1 MKNKTKFEKFTDILY
16 WVVRAISA
24 CIIVF
29 AIVWMAIDFRES
41 QRAETKYMFMMLQAI
56 AMIALSILPWLA
68 KKLWKV
74 ELPVLIELFFLLF
87 FVGGI
92 FFGEI
97 FEFYVRFSWWDDLLH
112 AFSGGFMAALGFT
125 IVNAINESDKFP
137 VKLSPGFVAFF
148 AFCFAMTCE
157 SIWEIF
163 EFTADSIFG
172 SNMQR
177 YHADHGDMADFV
189 GREAL
194 MDTMSDI
201 IEVLIGSLVMVYVG
215 YFDIKLNKKIVAKNL
230 TPREV
235 SKEELEAQREHK
247 LLKIENK
254 KNKKKKDDKEKEV
267 NEDELRSDKE
277 V

>member
-1 MKNKTKFEKFTDILY
+1 MKKKTKFEKFNDISY
-16 WVVRAISA
+16 WVIRAISV
-24 CIIVF
+24 CIVVF
-29 AIVWMAIDFRES
+29 AIVWMAIDFRET
-41 QRAETKYMFMMLQAI
+41 QRAETKYLFMMLQAI
-56 AMIALSILPWLA
+56 AMIALSFLPWLV
-68 KKLWKV
+68 KRLWKF

-87 FVGGI
+87 FLGGI

-97 FEFYVRFSWWDDLLH
+97 FEFYIRFSWWDDLLH
-112 AFSGGFMAALGFT
+112 AFSGGFMAAVGFA
-125 IVNAINESDKFP
+125 IINAVNESDKFP

-177 YHADHGDMADFV
+177 YHADSGDMADYV
-189 GREAL
+189 GRAAL

-215 YFDIKLNKKIVAKNL
+215 YFDIKLNKKIVTKRL
-230 TPREV
+230 TPE
-235 SKEELEAQREHK
+235 KLTQEEIDKFNEHK
-247 LLKIENK
+247 LLK
-254 KNKKKKDDKEKEV
+254 KNKKQQNFIEENKDEK
-267 NEDELRSDKE
+267 RSE
-277 V
+277 